1 MPDTVPKQPLKK
13 CSIQV
18 TTNRLPKRIEL
29 GKNRSDSKNGN
40 VNERLNQFSPMVC
53 RATTGTAIRGLP
65 LKNPRPMDAA
75 DEAGHPKGQTMNME
89 CSLYRRPGKPQRA
102 MAEIRRMLLQKI
114 SGQIEKEGLPGALM
128 ESSSVRRRVNK

>member
-40 VNERLNQFSPMVC
+40 VNERLKQFSPMVC
-53 RATTGTAIRGLP
+53 RAITGTD
-65 LKNPRPMDAA
+65 M
-75 DEAGHPKGQTMNME
+75 
-89 CSLYRRPGKPQRA
+89 
-102 MAEIRRMLLQKI
+102 
-114 SGQIEKEGLPGALM
+114 SGETR
-128 ESSSVRRRVNK
+128 SSSVTGSEGFLKESSNFQDISKAGCPDTPVQFVAALGLDGVCECTL